1 MVEAAHSYN
10 TNHSTIGTILKNKD
24 KSMERVKSTV
34 PMMSTI
40 IMSKKHGTMMEEMK

>member
-10 TNHSTIGTILKNKD
+10 TNHSTICTILKNKD

-34 PMMSTI
+34 PIMSTI
-40 IMSKKHGTMMEEMK
+40 IISKKHGKMMEEME